1 MKTYIFKI
9 LLAFSV
15 LILDSCSGDDDQVVD
30 TQKPEIV
37 LNSPGEHQEFMPGEE
52 IYLNADFSDNVE
64 LGSYKIEIHYAEDG
78 HTHKGNEEFAE
89 WFYTETGP
97 LEPGS
102 VQTNFQ
108 KQIPVPLEINNL
120 PIAEG
125 HYHFGIYLTD
135 KAGNEQQFFSE
146 IVIGEDPH

>member
-1 MKTYIFKI
+1 MKQNIFKI
-9 LLAFSV
+9 LAVSA
-15 LILDSCSGDDDQVVD
+15 LIFQSCSGDDDQGID
-30 TQKPEIV
+30 TQKPVIV
-37 LNSPGEHQEFMPGEE
+37 LNNPTDHQAFLPGEE
-52 IYLNADFSDNVE
+52 IYLNVDFSDDLE
-64 LGSYKIEIHYAEDG
+64 LGSYKIEIHFSEDG

-89 WFYTETGP
+89 WFYTEMGT

-102 VQTNFQ
+102 VQANLQ
-108 KQIPVPLEINNL
+108 KQIPVPVQINNL

-146 IVIGEDPH
+146 IAIGEDIH